1 MIGTGFR
8 DTRAAPMAPSPS
20 AKTIANAPIAAT
32 PAFPKNQDRPRY
44 VGSVARRP
52 ACPDSLTVAGM
63 WSLARSYAA
72 RDRAWSARAGVFP
85 AGSVDGAELM
95 PPVPARLASDT
106 GSEPVAGLVMRL
118 GRAPD
123 LERSCSMAETSG
135 A

>member
-1 MIGTGFR
+1 
-8 DTRAAPMAPSPS
+8 
-20 AKTIANAPIAAT
+20 
-32 PAFPKNQDRPRY
+32 
-44 VGSVARRP
+44 
-52 ACPDSLTVAGM
+52 
-63 WSLARSYAA
+63 
-72 RDRAWSARAGVFP
+72 VFP

-135 A
+135 AWAAGARGGAPACVSV